1 MFGSI
6 KQPFANTTP
15 QGLSSVMPGRRQA
28 PHCSRQLAGWLDKLP
43 QVPSSNHDKP
53 GRCCSLFLCL
63 ILFSSSM
70 KNICKYL
77 FCHAGSG
84 QMAGNIC
91 ATSSLVP
98 NTQPWTPT
106 DPLVMRPPA
115 AVEQNKLQTHLHERP
130 TSTNILLPQEINK
143 A

>member
-98 NTQPWTPT
+98 NT
-106 DPLVMRPPA
+106 PA
-115 AVEQNKLQTHLHERP
+115 LDSHRP
-130 TSTNILLPQEINK
+130 TGNEATGRSGAEQTTNTS